1 MSDLIFDLE
10 MLVGQ
15 VKPITLQV
23 RDLQEGE
30 AVTSATA
37 VHTPPSGSALTITP
51 TISAPYV
58 NMVFG
63 PFTVPGH
70 HFVNVQAVG
79 NAVVPSKPEV
89 LYQIK
94 VING

>member
-1 MSDLIFDLE
+1 MSELIIDIE

-15 VKPITLQV
+15 VKPITLKI
-23 RDLQEGE
+23 RDLQENE
-30 AVTSATA
+30 TVASATA
-37 VHTPPSGSALTITP
+37 THTPPSGSPSTITP
-51 TISAPYV
+51 TVSTPYV

-63 PFTVPGH
+63 PFSVAGY

-79 NAVVPSKPEV
+79 NAAAPSKPEV